1 MRRDTFLKL
10 LSGGMLAATLPAC
23 AAVPAAR
30 SRPVVAQPRPGVL
43 RTPDAAFQGLEGYA
57 FEPRYTLAA
66 HPALGDLRMH
76 HIDVGPRG
84 GEPVVLFH
92 GQPSWSYL
100 YRKVVP
106 RLVGKGYRVI
116 APDMIGYGRSDK
128 PALAT
133 DYRYAL
139 HLQWMKS
146 FLSGLG
152 AQVTLVVHD
161 WGGLLGLRIAAEN
174 PSLIKRLVVLDTSLN
189 DGTDYEA
196 PAFKA
201 GFDRWLEIL
210 ATAPDLK
217 FSAVIEAQTVTTLTP
232 GAVAAYDA
240 PFPDRSY
247 QAGARIMSSFIPRTA
262 DMEQAR
268 ENGLAR
274 ARLRAWQTPVLIA
287 FSEGSERSHPAQHQL
302 FSNLFPR
309 ERIWR
314 DATIAGARHFLPE
327 DKGEEVG
334 DLIASFLAAT

>member
-1 MRRDTFLKL
+1 
-10 LSGGMLAATLPAC
+10 LA
-23 AAVPAAR
+23 
-30 SRPVVAQPRPGVL
+30 AQPRPGVL
-43 RTPDAAFQGLEGYA
+43 RTPDRAFQSLEGYA
-57 FEPRYTLAA
+57 FEPRYTAAA

-76 HIDVGPRG
+76 YIDVGPRG

-106 RLVGKGYRVI
+106 GLVGAGYRVI

-128 PALAT
+128 PALST
-133 DYRYAL
+133 SYRYAL
-139 HLQWMKS
+139 HLEWMKS
-146 FLSGLG
+146 FLTGLG
-152 AQVTLVVHD
+152 AQVSLVVHD

-210 ATAPDLK
+210 ATTPDLK

-232 GAVAAYDA
+232 GAIAAYDA
-240 PFPDRSY
+240 PYPDPSY
-247 QAGARIMSSFIPRTA
+247 QAGARIMSSFIPRTP

-274 ARLRAWQTPVLIA
+274 SRLRTWQTPVLIA
-287 FSEGSERSHPAQHQL
+287 FSEGSERSHPAQHRL

-314 DATIAGARHFLPE
+314 DVTIAGARHFLPE
-327 DKGEEVG
+327 DKGEEIG